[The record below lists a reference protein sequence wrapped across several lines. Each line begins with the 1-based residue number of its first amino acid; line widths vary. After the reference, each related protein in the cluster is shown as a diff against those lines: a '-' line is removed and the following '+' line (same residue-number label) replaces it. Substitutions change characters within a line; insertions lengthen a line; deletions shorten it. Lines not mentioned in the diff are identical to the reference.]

1 MLATSSGRHRRCGN
15 RLHAPPLRE
24 EENTE
29 VLRIQPRSVKEIDGI
44 RPFQKA
50 AIDALRSN
58 AALIVVEAPVGAG
71 KSFILRRVIEDE
83 RFHNNPIILTY
94 PTKVLMNAQ
103 VNALKRELGN
113 VRHWPDDPHIT
124 AGITL
129 FEYSSDALVRY
140 VKSNQ
145 ELIRLDK
152 SELLNTVLRNHQFH
166 SSRNIIVTTPDV
178 LHLIRKGFYRGS
190 QRIEALL
197 NKALVFFDEF
207 HLYTNLKNFAPLIE
221 WLIDSIADKLV
232 FLSAT
237 PTISA
242 ELGELLQK
250 HSHEIIDFG
259 ASVGGPN
266 DKVFNYPL
274 RLHIDECRYTK
285 KDVLLDRLRR
295 HIPSLAKPLAVIFD
309 SVFRLRHIKPII
321 EADFGKDVRIM
332 EYSGMRKDE
341 AIFQSNTILL
351 GTSSIEVGVEFPIK
365 SLITEAAYWTS
376 AIQRLGR
383 VGRFENGEAV
393 LLTKKRFGPFIKN
406 RPELSRDDLEEN
418 VLKRAMKES
427 MGAMVSGEM
436 FRGDNYPFLV
446 VDKADRTAMPYTE
459 AIFAMF
465 DVDTD
470 FVSNWRDLDQV
481 RKVAILKNDY
491 GLSSDMVE
499 DVLIRDKLFPFWG
512 VVSGKLKTD
521 YESVVGKVENGELTI
536 YLTDTG
542 KSFYFSSG
550 DARP

>member
-1 MLATSSGRHRRCGN
+1 M
-15 RLHAPPLRE
+15 
-24 EENTE
+24 
-29 VLRIQPRSVKEIDGI
+29 LRIQPRVVKEIDGI

-50 AIDALRSN
+50 TLGALRSTV
-58 AALIVVEAPVGAG
+58 ALVVVEAPVGAG

-83 RFHNNPIILTY
+83 RFRNKPIVLTY
-94 PTKVLMNAQ
+94 PTKVLMTAQ
-103 VNALKRELGN
+103 VNALKREFAGI
-113 VRHWPDDPHIT
+113 RHWPDDLDVEG
-124 AGITL
+124 GITL
-129 FEYSSDALVRY
+129 FEYSSDALVRHI
-140 VKSNQ
+140 KTSPD
-145 ELIRLDK
+145 LLRLDK

-178 LHLIRKGFYRGS
+178 LHLIKKGFYRGS
-190 QRIEALL
+190 HRIEALL

-207 HLYTNLKNFAPLIE
+207 HLYANLKNFAPLIE
-221 WLIDSIADKLV
+221 WLIDSIADKVV

-237 PTISA
+237 PTISS
-242 ELGELLQK
+242 EIEELLQK

-285 KDVLLDRLRR
+285 KDVLLDRLRH
-295 HIPSLAKPLAVIFD
+295 HIPSLPKPLAVIFD
-309 SVFRLRHIKPII
+309 SVFRLRHIKPAI
-321 EADFGKDVRIM
+321 EAEFGRDLRVM

-341 AIFQSNTILL
+341 AVFQGNMVLL

-383 VGRFENGEAV
+383 VGRLESGEAV
-393 LLTKKRFGPFIKN
+393 LLTKKRFEPFIKN
-406 RPELSRDDLEEN
+406 RQELSRDELEET

-427 MGAMVSGEM
+427 IGAMVSGEM

-446 VDKADRTAMPYTE
+446 VDKASKLPMPYTE

-465 DVDTD
+465 DIDSD
-470 FVSNWRDLDQV
+470 FVSNWRNLD
-481 RKVAILKNDY
+481 RAEKAAILKDDY
-491 GLSSDMVE
+491 GLPSHIVE
-499 DVLIRDKLFPFWG
+499 DVLIRDMLFPFWG
-512 VVSGKLKTD
+512 VVSGRLKAD
-521 YESVVGKVENGELTI
+521 YDDVVPEMEGGELRI

-550 DARP
+550 DAKP